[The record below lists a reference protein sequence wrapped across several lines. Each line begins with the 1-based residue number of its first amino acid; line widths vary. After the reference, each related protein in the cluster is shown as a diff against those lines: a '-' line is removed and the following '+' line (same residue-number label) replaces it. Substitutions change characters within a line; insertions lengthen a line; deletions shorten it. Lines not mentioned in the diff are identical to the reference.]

1 MIVVGDTKKE
11 NDLIIH
17 VTDKLP
23 ADIASPV
30 KAVVNREERLTITY
44 NHTATHLLHAAL
56 RQVLGNHVTQKGSL
70 VAPDMLRFDFSHFSK
85 MTDEELRR
93 TEEIVNEKIRANIPV
108 VIREM
113 PKEEALKLG
122 AMALFGEKYGDV
134 VRVVIADPEYSVE
147 LCGGTHVGNTGMIGL
162 FTIAAE
168 TAIAAG
174 VRRIE
179 ALTGPAALEYVNDK
193 LGQLKKVTE
202 LLKAK
207 DPVQAIDKLIEDK
220 SALEKRIE
228 RLEARQL
235 VTLRNELLQKDEIVN
250 GITFIGDI
258 VEVDNAEALKKIC
271 FDLKN
276 NLNDYV
282 VVLAANI
289 GGKPFVAIGIAE
301 TVAVAR
307 NLDAGKIIKETI
319 APIIKGG
326 GGGQKTLATAGGQEA
341 GNLKEAI
348 EAVKG
353 ML

>member
-1 MIVVGDTKKE
+1 V
-11 NDLIIH
+11 
-17 VTDKLP
+17 
-23 ADIASPV
+23 
-30 KAVVNREERLTITY
+30 
-44 NHTATHLLHAAL
+44 
-56 RQVLGNHVTQKGSL
+56 
-70 VAPDMLRFDFSHFSK
+70 
-85 MTDEELRR
+85 
-93 TEEIVNEKIRANIPV
+93 
-108 VIREM
+108 
-113 PKEEALKLG
+113 KLG

-134 VRVVIADPEYSVE
+134 VRVVIADPAYSVE
-147 LCGGTHVGNTGMIGL
+147 LCGGTHVGYTGMIGL
-162 FTIAAE
+162 FTITAE

-179 ALTGPAALEYVNDK
+179 ALTGPAALEYVSEK

-207 DPVQAIDKLIEDK
+207 EPVQAIDKLIEDR
-220 SALEKRIE
+220 STLEKRIE

-289 GGKPFVAIGIAE
+289 GGKPFVAIGIAD
-301 TVAVAR
+301 TVAAAR
-307 NLDAGKIIKETI
+307 NLDAGKIIKEKI
-319 APIIKGG
+319 APLIKGG
-326 GGGQKTLATAGGQEA
+326 GGGQKTLATAGGQDA